1 MVEMKMEHLNKYNLP
16 FDATGII
23 LAGGKSSRMGR
34 DKSVLPL
41 PDSGESMLKSIWN
54 GLMPLCKEILICGN
68 SSDKYKLPDTVEIS
82 DIYKD
87 RGPLSGIHAGL
98 KRASYDYSFIV
109 SCDMANF
116 NQELAAFLLSKCGN
130 HELIIPRH
138 NGLFEPLFAVYHKNI
153 MDIIEIKLLS
163 GVNRVQKIIS
173 EVDLLIVEDDEIKD
187 FGDPEELF
195 RNINTPE
202 DYQKIKEQLKRGNHE

>member
-1 MVEMKMEHLNKYNLP
+1 MVEMKKEHINKYNLP
-16 FDATGII
+16 FAATGII

-34 DKSVLPL
+34 DKSMLPL
-41 PDSGESMLKSIWN
+41 ADSGESMLKNIWN
-54 GLMPLCKEILICGN
+54 GLIPLCKEILICGN

-116 NQELAAFLLSKCGN
+116 NQELAAFLLSKCDN
-130 HELIIPRH
+130 YDLIIPQH
-138 NGLFEPLFAVYHKNI
+138 NGLFEPLFAVYHKNTL
-153 MDIIEIKLLS
+153 DIIEKKILS
-163 GVNRVQKIIS
+163 GENRVQKIIA
-173 EVDLLIVEDDEIKD
+173 EANPLIIDDDEIKA
-187 FGDPEELF
+187 FGDPKELF
-195 RNINTPE
+195 KNINTPE
-202 DYQKIKEQLKRGNHE
+202 DYQKINEKFKRGNHE